1 MIKNR
6 VFIEGFLLLVLSFV
20 ALGEALHL
28 IWEKDPQKVYDVLGP
43 GHFILVL
50 SLALMAIGASHLIV
64 NLRKGIVVPR
74 VEVNKEMRNR
84 MIGMALALALYT
96 LVIDFLGYLIST
108 VLFFL
113 LEFRIVGIKSWRSN
127 IMITIVLTAVYYIVF
142 IKYCEMVFP
151 RGIF

>member
-1 MIKNR
+1 MIKKS
-6 VFIEGFLLLVLSFV
+6 VLIEGLLLLILSFV
-20 ALGEALHL
+20 GLGESLRL
-28 IWEKDPQKVYDVLGP
+28 ILDKDPQKVYDVLGP
-43 GHFILVL
+43 GQFVLVL

-64 NLRKGIVVPR
+64 NLRKGAIVPR
-74 VEVNKEMRNR
+74 TEVNVEMRNR
-84 MIGMALALALYT
+84 MIGMALALAFYT
-96 LVIDFLGYLIST
+96 LAIDFLGYLIST

-127 IMITIVLTAVYYIVF
+127 IMITIVLTAVYYVVF

>member
-1 MIKNR
+1 MIEKR
-6 VFIEGFLLLVLSFV
+6 VLTEGILLLVLSFV
-20 ALGEALHL
+20 AFGESLHL
-28 IWEKDPQKVYDVLGP
+28 ISEKDPQKVYDVLGP

-50 SLALMAIGASHLIV
+50 SLALMAIGAAHLIV
-64 NLRKGIVVPR
+64 NLRKGTAVAKLK
-74 VEVNKEMRNR
+74 VNREMRNR
-84 MIGMALALALYT
+84 MIGMALALGFYT
-96 LVIDFLGYLIST
+96 LAIDFLGYLIST